1 MSSQPQNS
9 AQAESSAQPWLPRLC
24 GPRRAKRPKIS
35 ADQQLEQQGCAF
47 GCGDK
52 CVLGKRQQIS
62 AEELEQQK
70 AQKEAEKLE
79 QQKWQEYCK
88 KLFESDEEQD
98 ARDAKKKEEEEK
110 RKAAKGPPEPRRKW
124 ALGKS
129 EKEMLEEHE
138 RMKSK
143 SE

>member
-24 GPRRAKRPKIS
+24 GPRRAKRQKIS
-35 ADQQLEQQGCAF
+35 ADQ
-47 GCGDK
+47 
-52 CVLGKRQQIS
+52 
-62 AEELEQQK
+62 ELEPG
-70 AQKEAEKLE
+70 
-79 QQKWQEYCK
+79 WHEYCK

-124 ALGKS
+124 ALSKS